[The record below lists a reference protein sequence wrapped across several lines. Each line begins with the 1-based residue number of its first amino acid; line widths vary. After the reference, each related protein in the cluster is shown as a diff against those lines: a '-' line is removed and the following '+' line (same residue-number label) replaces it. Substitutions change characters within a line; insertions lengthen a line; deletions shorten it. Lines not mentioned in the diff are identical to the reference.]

1 MAAKKTNKKS
11 LTLFPLNLPHKYYH
25 KFLPK
30 RGISPLVSSLVS
42 TNLTSVC
49 CLRSLGYGRIS
60 SVQLDAGFKYLKKAI
75 KKSGRVFLR
84 VYPWQP
90 LTKKPGETRMG
101 KGKSR
106 ITNYVYPVKP
116 GKIIFEVQGL
126 EEKKAL
132 SLLNKVVA
140 RIAVASKVF
149 IFKR

>member
-1 MAAKKTNKKS
+1 MATKKTNKKS

-30 RGISPLVSSLVS
+30 RGVVSLNNPIISTQIS
-42 TNLTSVC
+42 SVC
-49 CLRSLGYGRIS
+49 CLRSLAYGRIS
-60 SVQLDAGFKYLKKAI
+60 SVQLDAGLKYLKKAV
-75 KKSGRVFLR
+75 KKTGRVFLR

-116 GKIIFEVQGL
+116 GKIIFEIQGL
-126 EEKKAL
+126 DEKKAL

-149 IFKR
+149 TYKR